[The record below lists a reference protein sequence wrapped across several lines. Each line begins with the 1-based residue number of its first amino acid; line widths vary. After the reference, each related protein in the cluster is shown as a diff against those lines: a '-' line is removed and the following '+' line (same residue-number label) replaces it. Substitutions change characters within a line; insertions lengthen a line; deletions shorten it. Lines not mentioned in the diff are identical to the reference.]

1 MSFKAV
7 ELPLVEAGAKAM
19 AEEAII
25 ARTAVA
31 KKFMVNFNSR

>member
-7 ELPLVEAGAKAM
+7 ETPLVEAGAKAM

-25 ARTAVA
+25 ARTAAEKV
-31 KKFMVNFNSR
+31 FMVNYYSR